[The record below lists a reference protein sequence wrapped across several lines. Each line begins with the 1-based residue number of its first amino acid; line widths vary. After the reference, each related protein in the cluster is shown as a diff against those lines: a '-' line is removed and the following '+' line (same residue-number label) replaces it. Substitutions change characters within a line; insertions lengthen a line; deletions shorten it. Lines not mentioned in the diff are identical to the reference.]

1 MLRYYFHFHFHTVP
15 VKLDQKI
22 HHFYA
27 FQRNKI
33 TNAFEN
39 RNEKHGG
46 FTTVAHAVCVSV
58 TSTVKCLRHVICFFA
73 VVFFHFYFSFVTQ
86 PALLRFFLLVYARS
100 LGSLVRF
107 VFFFFF
113 GLILFV
119 RFGFH
124 SPWPMSNYHHG
135 RYSAV
140 GFNIYESLLNR
151 RKTEVYRLSYK
162 SSFYVFVCVIFF
174 DWLSVW
180 CFILNRGIVDF

>member
-1 MLRYYFHFHFHTVP
+1 MSFVFL
-15 VKLDQKI
+15 LLCS
-22 HHFYA
+22 
-27 FQRNKI
+27 
-33 TNAFEN
+33 
-39 RNEKHGG
+39 
-46 FTTVAHAVCVSV
+46 FTFISRLLHN
-58 TSTVKCLRHVICFFA
+58 LLFF
-73 VVFFHFYFSFVTQ
+73 VFFCWFM
-86 PALLRFFLLVYARS
+86 LVHWARS
-100 LGSLVRF
+100 CVLF
-107 VFFFFF
+107 FFFFF

-174 DWLSVW
+174 VPHNAMTVGLVFHPQPGNCRFLVILTSILP
-180 CFILNRGIVDF
+180 FILRSDVAIIVNGWPFVCLKSEF